1 MRQSLRM
8 FAAMIL
14 MASSVAAHAGQT
26 EYDPAKVSDSLKA
39 VFKFG
44 SVSTTKALN
53 ANTVTLLSGTIGGT
67 YVQFGADLASVLDDG
82 GNLRVLPIIG
92 RGSVQSVA
100 DILFLKG
107 VDLGIVRTDT
117 LDYLEKKGF
126 ANDIKKRFTYVTK
139 LYNEEMQVVAPKT
152 IKTLNDLEGK
162 TVSVDLPNG
171 GTFVTALT
179 VFERLGIKANFVYIE
194 QRIAMEKLKKGDLD
208 AVIVVGGK
216 PYLSVTT
223 FNNDGRFH
231 LAAVDYSKPLQS
243 DYLPATLTS
252 KDYPNLIA
260 EGETVDTI
268 AVPSVL
274 AVYNWPPNT
283 ERSRKLALFVDAFFT
298 KFAALQNPPFH
309 PKWKEVSL
317 SAPLAGWNRL
327 PLAQQWLDKH
337 GVEPLKRRFEAFQQ
351 ENPAAANIKSEA
363 DKEAPFRQFQAW
375 DARAQFQ
382 AWDARAQMGSEVD
395 SDKVRDRDQS
405 ATRAAPPRDPPRR
418 SHLARRA
425 LGRLIEQGA
434 VTEAFQQ
441 ENPAAANI
449 KSEAD
454 KEALL
459 QFQAWDARA
468 PFQAWDARAQ
478 FQAWDARAQ
487 MGSEVDS
494 DKVRDRDQSATQAAP
509 PRDPPRRSR
518 ALGRLIEQGAV
529 TEAFQQ
535 ENPAAANIKSEADK
549 EALLQFQ
556 AWDARAPFQAWDAR
570 AQFQAWDARAQMGSE
585 VDSDKVRD
593 RDQSAT
599 RAAPPRDPPR
609 RSHLARRALG
619 RLIEQGA
626 VTGCEHQGHH
636 RDRADPDGCN
646 RASEEA
652 WGNPFPSATPP
663 PGATQGIST
672 TDHPS
677 SDFPERQYVFR

>member
-1 MRQSLRM
+1 MRP
-8 FAAMIL
+8 
-14 MASSVAAHAGQT
+14 HAGQT

-274 AVYNWPPNT
+274 AVYNWPPST

-317 SAPLAGWNRL
+317 SAPLAGWNWL

-363 DKEAPFRQFQAW
+363 DKEVLLQVGGRQGSTIA
-375 DARAQFQ
+375 AISGLGRAGTVSGLG
-382 AWDARAQMGSEVD
+382 RAGTVSGLGRAGTDGLGGGLRQGSRPGPIRNA
-395 SDKVRDRDQS
+395 SCPS
-405 ATRAAPPRDPPRR
+405 TRPAPPIAPCKAGTWSLDRARRGNRMRAPGPPPRPCR
-418 SHLARRA
+418 SGWLQPCKRGS
-425 LGRLIEQGA
+425 LGEPVPQRH
-434 VTEAFQQ
+434 
-441 ENPAAANI
+441 
-449 KSEAD
+449 
-454 KEALL
+454 
-459 QFQAWDARA
+459 
-468 PFQAWDARAQ
+468 
-478 FQAWDARAQ
+478 
-487 MGSEVDS
+487 
-494 DKVRDRDQSATQAAP
+494 SA
-509 PRDPPRRSR
+509 PRRHSR
-518 ALGRLIEQGAV
+518 HLNYRSSVQRL
-529 TEAFQQ
+529 
-535 ENPAAANIKSEADK
+535 P
-549 EALLQFQ
+549 
-556 AWDARAPFQAWDAR
+556 
-570 AQFQAWDARAQMGSE
+570 
-585 VDSDKVRD
+585 
-593 RDQSAT
+593 
-599 RAAPPRDPPR
+599 
-609 RSHLARRALG
+609 
-619 RLIEQGA
+619 
-626 VTGCEHQGHH
+626 
-636 RDRADPDGCN
+636 
-646 RASEEA
+646 
-652 WGNPFPSATPP
+652 
-663 PGATQGIST
+663 
-672 TDHPS
+672 
-677 SDFPERQYVFR
+677 